1 MLVLLANLCAT
12 GMLVGLIW
20 TVQLVHYPLFA
31 AVGAGAW
38 PAYAAEH
45 GRRITVLVA
54 PWMALEGVT
63 ALALLWVRPPAVPAW
78 QAWAGAGL
86 VGLIWLV
93 TATLLVPLH
102 TRLAAGFSPAVA
114 ANLVSRNWIRTAAWT
129 ARGVLC
135 LLMVG
140 RLVGGS

>member
-12 GMLVGLIW
+12 GMLVGLAW
-20 TVQLVHYPLFA
+20 TIQLVHYPLFA

-38 PAYAAEH
+38 PAYAAGH
-45 GRRITVLVA
+45 ARRITVLVA

-63 ALALLWVRPPAVPAW
+63 AVALPWLRPPAVPAW
-78 QAWAGAGL
+78 QAWAGAAL

-102 TRLAAGFSPAVA
+102 TRLAAGFDPDVA
-114 ANLVSRNWIRTAAWT
+114 AKLVSRNWIRTATWT
-129 ARGVLC
+129 ARGVLS
-135 LLMVG
+135 LLMVA
-140 RLVGGS
+140 RLVGSS